1 MHLVFSWRFSLQDFN
16 FSPIDGENVVL
27 RPDEM
32 YDFVQILPVCVG
44 NEYLPEMIRRNQFH
58 DLFYA
63 LGIELVENIIE
74 QQDRRGIALFP
85 QKIVLGQFQGDQL
98 SLALSLRAYAFHG
111 ILAQHHV
118 HVVPMYASG
127 SISQY

>member
-1 MHLVFSWRFSLQDFN
+1 MAFFLQDFN

-32 YDFVQILPVCVG
+32 YDFVQIFPVCVG

-63 LGIELVENIIE
+63 LGIELVENIVE

-85 QKIVLGQFQGDQL
+85 QK
-98 SLALSLRAYAFHG
+98 SYW
-111 ILAQHHV
+111 
-118 HVVPMYASG
+118 ASFKA
-127 SISQY
+127 IR